1 MAREP
6 ASRPL
11 EDLRV
16 VVTREEDPDGPL
28 STALAARGAT
38 VLNWAA
44 VRTAAAADDGPLRA
58 ELERLGTFDWVVFT
72 SRRAVD
78 AVAGMGLP
86 GPAGPRV
93 AVVGPATA
101 DAVVGNGWRVDLVPD
116 RATGA
121 ELANALARAGVG
133 TGTRLLFPASEIAAD
148 TVPQRLRELGAEVV
162 RVTAYRTV
170 PAELDTE
177 RCGDEIAAGVDVVT
191 FTSPSAVTNLRGA
204 LGGALF
210 ESLLE
215 RATAAT
221 IGPTTSRAVLEAG
234 AARVEEAEVST
245 FAGLVD
251 RIVASRRGT

>member
-1 MAREP
+1 M
-6 ASRPL
+6 
-11 EDLRV
+11 
-16 VVTREEDPDGPL
+16 VTREEDPDGPL

-38 VLNWAA
+38 VLNWPV

-58 ELERLGTFDWVVFT
+58 ELERLDRFDWVVFT

-78 AVAGMGLP
+78 AVAGLRLP
-86 GPAGPRV
+86 AAGPRM
-93 AVVGPATA
+93 AAVGPATA
-101 DAVVGNGWRVDLVPD
+101 DAVVGNGWRLDLVPD

-133 TGTRLLFPASEIAAD
+133 TGTRVLFPASEIAAD

-162 RVTAYRTV
+162 RVTAYRTL

-191 FTSPSAVTNLRGA
+191 FTSPSAVRDLRGA